1 MNKRQQFEALASGR
15 TDLPAMLF
23 RPILMHFAARF
34 IAKSYA
40 EFASDYRV
48 LVEANLRCMDYFETD
63 MVGLISDPY
72 RESAAFGAKI
82 EFPEEAVP
90 RCTASI
96 IHSIEDVK
104 TLKNPDV
111 TKSDRTM
118 DRIKGAAL
126 FQKTL
131 RNEVPVIGWIEG
143 PLAEAC
149 TLTGV
154 NEMLIKLMVD
164 SDFSNYLLDK
174 CVTTAKDFSK
184 AQIEA
189 GCHIIG
195 IGDAICSQIDPHTYE
210 TYIKER
216 HQEIIDY
223 IHTLGAKV
231 KLHICGNI
239 SHLLPAI
246 RTLAVDILDLDWQ
259 VDLQHAYEMLGP
271 QTIRC
276 GNINPIFI
284 LDKGADE
291 IYGLARR
298 LIKQEIGRKYILSAG
313 CEISVL
319 TPHENLLALSHACK
333 GT

>member
-1 MNKRQQFEALASGR
+1 
-15 TDLPAMLF
+15 
-23 RPILMHFAARF
+23 MHFAARF
-34 IAKSYA
+34 IGKSYA
-40 EFASDYRV
+40 EFASDYRI

-72 RESAAFGAKI
+72 RETAAFGAKI

-90 RCTASI
+90 RCTAPI
-96 IHSIEDVK
+96 VHSIEDIK
-104 TLKNPDV
+104 ALKNPDV
-111 TKSDRTM
+111 AKCDRTM

-126 FQKTL
+126 FQKIL
-131 RNEVPVIGWIEG
+131 KNEVPVIGWIEG

-154 NEMLIKLMVD
+154 NEMLIKLMID
-164 SDFSNYLLDK
+164 TDFSMYLLDK
-174 CVTTAKDFSK
+174 CITTAKDFGK

-195 IGDAICSQIDPHTYE
+195 IGDAICSQIDPHTYD

-216 HQEIIDY
+216 HQEIIAY
-223 IHTLGAKV
+223 IHSLGAKV

-246 RTLAVDILDLDWQ
+246 KTLAVDILDLDWQ
-259 VDLQHAYEMLGP
+259 VDLLHAYEIVGP
-271 QTIRC
+271 QPIRC
-276 GNINPIFI
+276 GNINPILI
-284 LDKGADE
+284 LDKNEEE
-291 IYGLARR
+291 IYQLAKT
-298 LIKQEIGRKYILSAG
+298 IIAQEKGHKYILSAG

-319 TPHENLLALSHACK
+319 TPHEKLKALSRAAKNNACR
-333 GT
+333 